1 MVRAEHG
8 IKKGIVD
15 PVCGS
20 DKGNVSQAGCF
31 GYSLVEMTFVVGQEV
46 ISLLGR
52 CRRWKVSGQRVMS
65 LLGRCKG
72 WKVSGQGVTSPR

>member
-31 GYSLVEMTFVVGQEV
+31 GYSLVEMAFVLGQEV
-46 ISLLGR
+46 INPLD
-52 CRRWKVSGQRVMS
+52 
-65 LLGRCKG
+65 KG
-72 WKVSGQGVTSPR
+72 